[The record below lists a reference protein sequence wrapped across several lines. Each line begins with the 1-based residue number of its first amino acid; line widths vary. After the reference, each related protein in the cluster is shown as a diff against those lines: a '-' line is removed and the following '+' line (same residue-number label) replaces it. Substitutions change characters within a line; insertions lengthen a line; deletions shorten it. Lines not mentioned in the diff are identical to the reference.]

1 MELHDWLIGRAIGKA
16 RAMWKEDRAACIAG
30 TETKPNFSMP
40 DMNRVYDAEIRR
52 LKESDSE

>member
-1 MELHDWLIGRAIGKA
+1 VELNDWLIGIAIGKA
-16 RAMWKEDRAACIAG
+16 RAVWKEDTAACIAG

>member
-1 MELHDWLIGRAIGKA
+1 MELNDWLIGVAIGKA
-16 RAMWKEDRAACIAG
+16 RAMWREDRAACKAG
-30 TETKPNFSMP
+30 TEIKPSFSLP

>member
-1 MELHDWLIGRAIGKA
+1 VELNDWLIGIAIGKA

-40 DMNRVYDAEIRR
+40 DMNRVYEDEIKR